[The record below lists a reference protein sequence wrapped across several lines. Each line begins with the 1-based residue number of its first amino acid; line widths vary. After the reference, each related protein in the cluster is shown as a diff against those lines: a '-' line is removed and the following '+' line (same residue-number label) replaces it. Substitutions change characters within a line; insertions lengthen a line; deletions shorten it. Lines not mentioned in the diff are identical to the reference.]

1 MTLLLEV
8 MESPL
13 DPAYAAAAT
22 RVGAGSTP
30 SRRSRGVQFVIAIL
44 IGVGLSTAILALRQ
58 PDGVRNQA
66 RDLLIEQVEQRTAV
80 QEMLLA
86 QNGALAEEIRQ
97 LSADQLSLSDPAAL
111 EELTNL
117 GVASGAAQ
125 VAGEAYVIT
134 LVDSEQSQ
142 ADPVEFREE
151 RVQAIDLQVV
161 VNALWASGAEA
172 ISVNGTRVSGAGA
185 IRGAGAAVLV
195 DLVPVTSP
203 YEVVAIGKA
212 QDIRARIANT
222 PAAAHL
228 GLLRDRYRIGVSSN
242 IVANTWMPGISSTQI
257 DFARPIEPSNA
268 GGADGTQDEDHSSTE
283 NGGQDSQQD
292 PDKQGGN
299 QK

>member
-13 DPAYAAAAT
+13 DPAYAAAAGRET
-22 RVGAGSTP
+22 TGASP
-30 SRRSRGVQFVIAIL
+30 SWRARGLQFVIAVL
-44 IGVGLSTAILALRQ
+44 IGVGLAMAIMALRQ

-66 RDLLIEQVEQRTAV
+66 RDLLIEQVEQRTAL

-86 QNGALAEEIRQ
+86 QNGSLAEEIRQ

-142 ADPVEFREE
+142 ADPVQFREE

-212 QDIRARIANT
+212 SDIRSRIAGT
-222 PAAAHL
+222 TAAAHL
-228 GLLRDRYRIGVSSN
+228 GLLRDLYRIGVSSS

-257 DFARPIEPSNA
+257 DFAQPIESPGG
-268 GGADGTQDEDHSSTE
+268 GGAGGTQDEDHSSTE
-283 NGGQDSQQD
+283 NGEQDSQQN
-292 PDKQGGN
+292 PDQQGGN
-299 QK
+299 QE